1 MSVLKSELKQL
12 VTHEIGVRIED
23 ALEAAKKELAV
34 LEGRQNA
41 FLDGSKAVEALLKS
55 VDADLSEGKYEVA
68 VAEHV
73 KRYLVR
79 GVNALQNLSTQAMQH
94 RLAQTGKVQGF
105 DHTVRLL
112 QNLID
117 EEKRKAVLAAVPSP
131 VTAVSA
137 EGAPL
142 GVDRPAAIP
151 LVSIKAQRL
160 AEAAAEKAAEEAP
173 KSPEESADMPLEKG
187 KKRRGRKPRVA
198 NA

>member
-12 VTHEIGVRIED
+12 VTHEIGVRVED
-23 ALEAAKKELAV
+23 AMEGAKKELAI
-34 LEGRQNA
+34 LEGRQAA

-55 VDADLSEGKYEVA
+55 VDVDLNEGKYEVA

-94 RLAQTGKVQGF
+94 RLAQTGKVQAF

-112 QNLID
+112 QNLVE
-117 EEKRKAVLAAVPSP
+117 EEKRKIAAASPPAVVPPP
-131 VTAVSA
+131 VDGEA
-137 EGAPL
+137 
-142 GVDRPAAIP
+142 RPATIP

-160 AEAAAEKAAEEAP
+160 AEEVAQKASETAQAVEAAADVP
-173 KSPEESADMPLEKG
+173 EKG
-187 KKRRGRKPRVA
+187 KKRRGRKPRAA

>member
-12 VTHEIGVRIED
+12 VTHEIGVRVED
-23 ALEAAKKELAV
+23 ALEASKKELAV
-34 LEGRQNA
+34 LEGRQAA
-41 FLDGSKAVEALLKS
+41 FFDGSKAVEALLKA
-55 VDADLSEGKYEVA
+55 VDADLNEGKYETD
-68 VAEHV
+68 VAEHI

-112 QNLID
+112 QNIID
-117 EEKRKAVLAAVPSP
+117 EEKKKAAVAAAAAP
-131 VTAVSA
+131 VAASSG
-137 EGAPL
+137 EGQ
-142 GVDRPAAIP
+142 GSDRPAAVP
-151 LVSIKAQRL
+151 LLSIKAQRL
-160 AEAAAEKAAEEAP
+160 AEEEALKAAEAP
-173 KSPEESADMPLEKG
+173 KPPEEPADAPPEKG